1 MPTSIDIE
9 QFLVLSREHP
19 ILDVRTPAE
28 FEKGNIPGAH
38 NLPLFT
44 NEERA
49 IVGTIYKQQGRQPAI
64 LKGLEL
70 VGPKMKEL
78 VLKVENIITE
88 GTTLIS
94 SSLPERAGLSTEP
107 KAKVGIRSV
116 LVHCWRGGMRSGSVA
131 WLLELY
137 GYKVYTL
144 KGGYKF
150 FRRYVLASFD
160 EKRNYII
167 LGGRTGS
174 GKTLVLKKLAEQLG
188 QVVDL
193 EKLAHHKGSSF
204 GSIGE
209 EKQPTQEQ
217 FENCLAVELNR
228 LDPLKHIW
236 LEDES
241 RLIGKKVIPAGMW
254 EQMRAAKVAYIDI
267 PFNVRAD
274 YLTKEYGQFTKQ
286 ELSEAIARI
295 TKRLGGLQAKQALEA
310 LEANDLK
317 TACEICL
324 AYYDKSYDH
333 GLQQRE
339 AATVKKYIFETL
351 DADLIA
357 SEIRQTK

>member
-9 QFLVLSREHP
+9 QFLILSRERP

-78 VLKVENIITE
+78 IESTQAISPVNRTVLM
-88 GTTLIS
+88 
-94 SSLPERAGLSTEP
+94 
-107 KAKVGIRSV
+107 
-116 LVHCWRGGMRSGSVA
+116 HCWRGGMRSSSVA

-150 FRRYVLASFD
+150 FRRYVLESIN

-174 GKTLVLKKLAEQLG
+174 GKTLILKKLAQQSE

-209 EKQPTQEQ
+209 VKQPTQEQ
-217 FENCLAVELNR
+217 FENYLAVELKR

-267 PFNVRAD
+267 PFSVRAD

-286 ELSEAIARI
+286 ELSDAITRI

-310 LEANDLK
+310 LETNDLK
-317 TACEICL
+317 AACEICL
-324 AYYDKSYDH
+324 AYYDKTYDH
-333 GLQQRE
+333 GLQKRE
-339 AATVKKYIFETL
+339 MATVKKYIFENL
-351 DADLIA
+351 DADHIA
-357 SEIRQTK
+357 SEIKQAK

>member
-78 VLKVENIITE
+78 IESTRA
-88 GTTLIS
+88 IS
-94 SSLPERAGLSTEP
+94 AVNRTILM
-107 KAKVGIRSV
+107 
-116 LVHCWRGGMRSGSVA
+116 HCWRGGMRSGSVA

-174 GKTLVLKKLAEQLG
+174 GKTLVLKKLAEQSG

-357 SEIRQTK
+357 SEIRQAK

>member
-9 QFLVLSREHP
+9 QFLILSREYP

-49 IVGTIYKQQGRQPAI
+49 IVGTIYKQQGRQPAL

-78 VLKVENIITE
+78 VLKVETIINQDTTSIASSMEFVPTME
-88 GTTLIS
+88 G
-94 SSLPERAGLSTEP
+94 ERAG
-107 KAKVGIRSV
+107 VRSI
-116 LVHCWRGGMRSGSVA
+116 LMHCWRGGMRSSSVA

-150 FRRYVLASFD
+150 FRRYVLATLD
-160 EKRNYII
+160 GNRKYII

-174 GKTLVLKKLAEQLG
+174 GKTLVLKKLAEQSE

-217 FENCLAVELNR
+217 FENCLAIELKR
-228 LDPLKHIW
+228 FDPLKHIW

-267 PFNVRAD
+267 PFNIRAE
-274 YLTKEYGQFTKQ
+274 YLTKEYGQFTKK
-286 ELSEAIARI
+286 ELAEAITRI

-317 TACEICL
+317 TTCEICL
-324 AYYDKSYDH
+324 AYYDKTYDH

-339 AATVKKYIFETL
+339 TATVKKYIFEKI
-351 DADLIA
+351 DADFIA
-357 SEIRQTK
+357 SEIKQVK

>member
-1 MPTSIDIE
+1 MPTSINIE
-9 QFLVLSREHP
+9 QFLELSREHP

-28 FEKGNIPGAH
+28 FEKGNIPGAY

-70 VGPKMKEL
+70 VGPKMKGL
-78 VLKVENIITE
+78 VE
-88 GTTLIS
+88 GTQAVSADNKTILM
-94 SSLPERAGLSTEP
+94 
-107 KAKVGIRSV
+107 
-116 LVHCWRGGMRSGSVA
+116 HCWRGGMRSSSVA

-150 FRRYVLASFD
+150 FRRYVLSACD

-174 GKTLVLKKLAEQLG
+174 GKTLVLKKLSELGEQ
-188 QVVDL
+188 VIDL

-209 EKQPTQEQ
+209 EKPPTQEQ
-217 FENCLAVELNR
+217 FENCLALELKR
-228 LDPLKHIW
+228 FDPVKHIW

-241 RLIGKKVIPAGMW
+241 RLIGKKVIPGAMW
-254 EQMRAAKVAYIDI
+254 EQMRAAQVVYIDI
-267 PFNVRAD
+267 PFNERAF
-274 YLTKEYGQFTKQ
+274 YLTKEYGKFTKD
-286 ELSEAIARI
+286 ELRDAITRI
-295 TKRLGGLQAKQALEA
+295 TKRLGGMQTKQALEA

-317 TACEICL
+317 TTCEICL

-333 GLQQRE
+333 GLDQRE
-339 AATVKKYIFETL
+339 AGTVKKHTFEKL
-351 DADLIA
+351 DIDMIA
-357 SEIRQTK
+357 SEIRKIKH

>member
-78 VLKVENIITE
+78 IESTHA
-88 GTTLIS
+88 IS
-94 SSLPERAGLSTEP
+94 AVNRT
-107 KAKVGIRSV
+107 I
-116 LVHCWRGGMRSGSVA
+116 LVHCWRGGMRSSSVA

-174 GKTLVLKKLAEQLG
+174 GKTLVLKKLAEQSG

-324 AYYDKSYDH
+324 TYYDKSYDH

-339 AATVKKYIFETL
+339 TETVKKYIFENI

-357 SEIRQTK
+357 SEIKQAK